1 MNVAVCA
8 TCQKPKAHF
17 LCGVC
22 QEAICK
28 QCVHFLEEGS
38 FSFLKKIPDDLNKST
53 YCGSCFEERVVPELK
68 DYDHV
73 MTLAREVS
81 VFLKSQGKE
90 TRLIKRL
97 EDPIRVTD
105 CADKEEILLRLA
117 FLTVQAGFDTLVD
130 VEITSEKVREGGYQ
144 RSKWQ
149 ASGVPA
155 RVRRPTSLLPN

>member
-1 MNVAVCA
+1 M
-8 TCQKPKAHF
+8 
-17 LCGVC
+17 
-22 QEAICK
+22 
-28 QCVHFLEEGS
+28 
-38 FSFLKKIPDDLNKST
+38 
-53 YCGSCFEERVVPELK
+53 VPELK
-68 DYDHV
+68 NYDHV